1 MPSTVELPIRVEET
15 DTSVSLDDLL
25 GTLKVAYTV
34 TNCLRC
40 GLITLAPDLTQAG
53 ERELALA

>member
-1 MPSTVELPIRVEET
+1 MSITVELPIRIVEKET
-15 DTSVSLDDLL
+15 TVSLDDLL
-25 GTLKVAYTV
+25 DTLEVAYTV

-40 GLITLAPDLTQAG
+40 GLITSSGSLTPDV